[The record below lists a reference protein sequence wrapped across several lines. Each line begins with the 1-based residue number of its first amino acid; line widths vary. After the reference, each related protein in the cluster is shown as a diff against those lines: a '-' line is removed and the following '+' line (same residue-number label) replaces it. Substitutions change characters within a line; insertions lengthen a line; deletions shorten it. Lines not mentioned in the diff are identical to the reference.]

1 MQLEREE
8 EKNSDELLFL
18 IEKRNRNKPIY
29 IAILVVILMSA
40 IAITGVYLE
49 YW

>member
-1 MQLEREE
+1 MHLERENG
-8 EKNSDELLFL
+8 KNSDELLFL
-18 IEKRNRNKPIY
+18 LKKENRNKPVL
-29 IAILVVILMSA
+29 IAIVIVVIISA